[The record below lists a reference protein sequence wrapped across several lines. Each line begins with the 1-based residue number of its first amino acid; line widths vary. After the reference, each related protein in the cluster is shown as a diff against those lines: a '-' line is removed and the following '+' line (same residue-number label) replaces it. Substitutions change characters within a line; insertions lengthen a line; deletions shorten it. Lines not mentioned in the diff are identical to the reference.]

1 MRHFRFEIPRRTG
14 HKPNEMIWFR
24 TKVKHCA
31 ALALMALALNF
42 ALAFGHCHLDGGR
55 GQQAVAGLLSS
66 GGSGDG
72 TVPVNTSGDDDGCA
86 ICKAVAAIGT
96 AVAST
101 PPALPVA
108 LSYARLALGS
118 ANELVVRQ
126 LTRTDLRVRGPP
138 PLTSQT

>member
-1 MRHFRFEIPRRTG
+1 MPHFTFEIPRRTG

-24 TKVKHCA
+24 TKLKHCA

-55 GQQAVAGLLSS
+55 GHLAVASLLGSS
-66 GGSGDG
+66 GSEGG
-72 TVPVNTSGDDDGCA
+72 TVPVNTNGDDDGCA
-86 ICKAVAAIGT
+86 ICRAVAAIGT

-108 LSYARLALGS
+108 LSYARLARGP

-126 LTRTDLRVRGPP
+126 STRADVRVRGPP
-138 PLTSQT
+138 PLTLQT